1 MKSFLTY
8 QTNLIYFFR
17 NFGYNGDIESNAL
30 LKSEGMGWM
39 DKIFRLIIVTIC
51 ATVLFAI
58 SPILKD
64 LYNEKVM
71 GAKKDQNHQVENT
84 FIQYT
89 SAKSMKGSV
98 SEYLGKSET
107 DVIKQFGTPSRKK
120 PSDYDY
126 TWYIYDKDTSHYMQL
141 GIENGKVVTVFV
153 AGDKINVSPF
163 LIGEHYEDV
172 SDNGSVNDKVSFSV
186 KDNQYT
192 FNLKPDELNE
202 RPLIPCKNGFAQLY
216 FDRFTG
222 VLLGVRY
229 LDPKTLVKQRPYELI
244 YTGKLINAKKLSS
257 SEQAIVDR
265 EEERQILDLTNIYR
279 ARMHEG
285 TLKWNNQAA
294 KVALGH
300 SVDMVNNHY
309 FDHTSPKYGTFADRL
324 NKDHVVYQIAGEN
337 IAANYVDG
345 ISSVYGWINSKGHR
359 ENFYNKNFTSLGV
372 GSYKKYQTQ
381 NFIK

>member
-1 MKSFLTY
+1 ME
-8 QTNLIYFFR
+8 TN
-17 NFGYNGDIESNAL
+17 GL
-30 LKSEGMGWM
+30 LNSEGMSWM
-39 DKIFRLIIVTIC
+39 DKIFKLIFVTIC

-58 SPILKD
+58 SPVLKD
-64 LYNEKVM
+64 LYNTKMM
-71 GAKKDQNHQVENT
+71 GTKKAPENLVENT

-98 SEYLGKSET
+98 SEYLGKNT
-107 DVIKQFGTPSRKK
+107 ADVIKQFGTPSRKK
-120 PSDYDY
+120 PSEYDY
-126 TWYIYDKDTSHYMQL
+126 TWYIYDKDPSQYIQF

-163 LIGEHYEDV
+163 SIGEHYEDV
-172 SDNGSVNDKVSFSV
+172 SDNGNVNDKVSFSI
-186 KDNQYT
+186 KYNQYT
-192 FNLKPDELNE
+192 FKLKPDELNE

-222 VLLGVRY
+222 VLLGIRY
-229 LDPKTLVKQRPYELI
+229 LDPETLVKQRPYELI
-244 YTGKLINAKKLSS
+244 YTGKLLNAKKLS
-257 SEQAIVDR
+257 QADQAVVDR
-265 EEERQILDLTNIYR
+265 EEEQEILSLTNIYR
-279 ARMHEG
+279 TRMHVR

-309 FDHTSPKYGTFADRL
+309 FDHNSPKYGTLADRL
-324 NKDHVVYQIAGEN
+324 NKDHVAYQLAGEN

-359 ENFYNKNFTSLGV
+359 ENFFNKNFNSLGV
-372 GSYKKYQTQ
+372 GSYNKYQTQ

>member
-1 MKSFLTY
+1 
-8 QTNLIYFFR
+8 
-17 NFGYNGDIESNAL
+17 
-30 LKSEGMGWM
+30 M
-39 DKIFRLIIVTIC
+39 DKFFKLIIVTIF

-58 SPILKD
+58 SPVLKN
-64 LYNEKVM
+64 LYNDKII
-71 GAKKDQNHQVENT
+71 GTKKDQNHQLENT

-98 SEYLGKSET
+98 AEYLGKNES

-120 PSDYDY
+120 PSEYDY
-126 TWYIYDKDTSHYMQL
+126 TWYIYDKDTSHYLQF

-172 SDNGSVNDKVSFSV
+172 SDNGSVNDKVSFSIN
-186 KDNQYT
+186 DNQYT
-192 FNLKPDELNE
+192 FKLKPTDLNE

-222 VLLGVRY
+222 VLLGIRY

-265 EEERQILDLTNIYR
+265 EEERQILTLTNIYR
-279 ARMHEG
+279 ARMHER

-300 SVDMVNNHY
+300 SIDMVNNHY
-309 FDHTSPKYGTFADRL
+309 FDHNSPKYGTFADRL
-324 NKDHVVYQIAGEN
+324 KKDHVVYQLAGEN

-359 ENFYNKNFTSLGV
+359 ENFYNKNFTTLGV

>member
-1 MKSFLTY
+1 
-8 QTNLIYFFR
+8 
-17 NFGYNGDIESNAL
+17 
-30 LKSEGMGWM
+30 M
-39 DKIFRLIIVTIC
+39 DKFFKLIIVTIF

-58 SPILKD
+58 SPVLKD
-64 LYNEKVM
+64 LYNEKIM
-71 GAKKDQNHQVENT
+71 GTKKDQNHQVENT

-89 SAKSMKGSV
+89 SAKNMKGSV
-98 SEYLGKSET
+98 AEYLGKNVA
-107 DVIKQFGTPSRKK
+107 DVIKQFGTPSRKQ
-120 PSDYDY
+120 PSEYDY
-126 TWYIYDKDTSHYMQL
+126 TWYIYDKDSSHYTQF
-141 GIENGKVVTVFV
+141 GIEKGKVVTVFV

-172 SDNGSVNDKVSFSV
+172 SDNGSVNDKLSFSIH
-186 KDNQYT
+186 DNQYT
-192 FNLKPDELNE
+192 FKLKPNELNE

-222 VLLGVRY
+222 VLLGIRY

-265 EEERQILDLTNIYR
+265 EEERQILSLTNIYR
-279 ARMHEG
+279 ARMHESN
-285 TLKWNNQAA
+285 LKWNNQAA

-300 SVDMVNNHY
+300 SIDMVNNHY
-309 FDHTSPKYGTFADRL
+309 FDHNSPKYGTFADRL
-324 NKDHVVYQIAGEN
+324 NKDHVVYQLAGEN